1 MLAVNYFQSC
11 SLFSCLLSKVVS
23 AHVSPVS
30 QSVMSINH
38 FKKQTYMYVQCTL
51 YKEYV
56 AEKLL
61 FESNWNKKNQ
71 TFLGGSINNTPE
83 IPIVSK
89 I

>member
-1 MLAVNYFQSC
+1 M
-11 SLFSCLLSKVVS
+11 LSKVVS

-38 FKKQTYMYVQCTL
+38 FKKQTYMYVLVQCTL
-51 YKEYV
+51 YKEFV